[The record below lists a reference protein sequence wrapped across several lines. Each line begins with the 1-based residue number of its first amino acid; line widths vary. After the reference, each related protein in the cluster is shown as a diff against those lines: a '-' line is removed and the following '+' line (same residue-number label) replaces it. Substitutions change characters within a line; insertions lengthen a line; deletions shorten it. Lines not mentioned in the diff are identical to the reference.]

1 MRYVLISLDADSRQ
15 LMRLI
20 SMDKS
25 QTEHVV
31 NACQQLLGAPI
42 DSLVMTAVPKTYQT
56 FGVKLDEALACQI
69 DEISKRCNVSAR
81 VFYYNALTLYIKS
94 FLQENAYHERVEYLL
109 KLIQA
114 RTKGNDVKV
123 VSKRAHKEGP

>member
-1 MRYVLISLDADSRQ
+1 MRYVLIALDEDSRQ

-25 QTEHVV
+25 QTEHVI
-31 NACQQLLGAPI
+31 NACRQFLGAPI
-42 DSLVMTAVPKTYQT
+42 DSVVMNAVPKSYQT

-69 DEISKRCNVSAR
+69 DELSKRCKVSAR

-94 FLQENAYHERVEYLL
+94 FLEENEYHERVENLL

-114 RTKGNDVKV
+114 RTQSNDAKV